1 MFIEFFINLYML
13 YIAIVSFVILSFI
26 KLEIYKDMNFKATG
40 H

>member
-26 KLEIYKDMNFKATG
+26 KLEIYKRYEF
-40 H
+40 

>member
-13 YIAIVSFVILSFI
+13 YIAIVSFVILSFM
-26 KLEIYKDMNFKATG
+26 KLEIHKDVNFKTTG